1 MQPGLQKGPG
11 SDRGGRKKARGERR
25 EGERCP
31 RGAKT
36 ESESEPSEAGREGRN
51 PKSPAVVAEA
61 REGPPP
67 GPEAIRQAADRG
79 ARVLLTAPTGRL
91 AATLRERFPG
101 LEVDTVHG
109 AFLAYKPVHEAL
121 EVMWPYDLI
130 VVEEVGQL
138 SRELFERLITQWR
151 AAERIPTLVFV
162 GDFYQLPGVEPTT
175 ALDSPQWHHVQVQ
188 KRHLHEMIRCKCP
201 ILRKKLELLRTAGY
215 VTNEIPTLDDVTH
228 ILAETP
234 ETTFLTVSRGAS
246 ARLNGLATQALFG
259 DSAPLAVVPADP
271 ESNVDNY
278 VRGKLVAETP
288 LETPLSGARVVL
300 TKNLNKT
307 VGFVNGMGATVLGM
321 DNDNVMVR
329 TDQGARLAIHPW
341 TSENHVVRYP
351 LRLGYASTL
360 HKVQGATLAH
370 ITVWLDIPNM
380 PAAAYWS
387 STRTGAASATRG
399 CTTSRQL
406 ASTEGPQEG
415 GRGAGQE
422 SKVAC

>member
-1 MQPGLQKGPG
+1 LEAFREHHIRNITAMLFANQGLIQRYLDGELDKDEDEPAAEPRAGAPKLSGQQARIAEEILESVGKGLWQ
-11 SDRGGRKKARGERR
+11 RQAREDAWKG
-25 EGERCP
+25 
-31 RGAKT
+31 
-36 ESESEPSEAGREGRN
+36 
-51 PKSPAVVAEA
+51 EA
-61 REGPPP
+61 RDEAEDDPFEKPAAWRPAFAVLGPA
-67 GPEAIRQAADRG
+67 GSGKSTAVHQAIRQAADRG

-101 LEVDTVHG
+101 LEVHRARG
-109 AFLAYKPVHEAL
+109 AL

-151 AAERIPTLVFV
+151 AA
-162 GDFYQLPGVEPTT
+162 
-175 ALDSPQWHHVQVQ
+175 

-201 ILRKKLELLRTAGY
+201 ILRKKLELLRTGKPSRQQLRAILKRHKAPSRGRAGY

-271 ESNVDNY
+271 ESNEDNY

-288 LETPLSGARVVL
+288 LETPLFAGARVVL
-300 TKNLNKT
+300 TKNLTKT

-341 TSENHVVRYP
+341 TSENHVVHYP

-380 PAAAYWS
+380 PAAAYV
-387 STRTGAASATRG
+387 AL
-399 CTTSRQL
+399 SRVEFD
-406 ASTEGPQEG
+406 AN
-415 GRGAGQE
+415 
-422 SKVAC
+422 